1 MYKAVTA
8 NPRDNFKS
16 FDEGK
21 DNTFGDCK
29 EVMLKD
35 IAVCEDRMTQECGV
49 CHTIHI
55 KDCTITMKTVVT
67 PVKVKKCMTK
77 TRGDEMRDSVWL
89 ESGRHAGSGK
99 AWLDGTLSFLVTI
112 LSGTRQDASPR

>member
-1 MYKAVTA
+1 MKIYVIMLIMYKAVTA

-77 TRGDEMRDSVWL
+77 MRGND
-89 ESGRHAGSGK
+89 GQCGAGVRKKCS
-99 AWLDGTLSFLVTI
+99 I
-112 LSGTRQDASPR
+112 R

>member
-8 NPRDNFKS
+8 NPRDTFKS
-16 FDEGK
+16 LDERK
-21 DNTFGDCK
+21 ENTFGDYK

-35 IAVCEDRMTQECGV
+35 IAVWEDRMTQECGG

-55 KDCTITMKTVVT
+55 KDCTITMKKVLT

-77 TRGDEMRDSVWL
+77 MRGND
-89 ESGRHAGSGK
+89 GQCAGGVRKKCS
-99 AWLDGTLSFLVTI
+99 I
-112 LSGTRQDASPR
+112 R